1 MIKDLLHQFSGTK
14 KVKDQ
19 FKLEIRLAKFGSL
32 VSGFGGTDSD
42 LDITILTNSYVNESN
57 FLSYLA
63 DFLKI

>member
-1 MIKDLLHQFSGTK
+1 M
-14 KVKDQ
+14 
-19 FKLEIRLAKFGSL
+19 EIRLAKFGSL